1 MPEHIT
7 FAGPRGYDVI
17 TVTPVLDT
25 NIYAS
30 GDTLFTTT
38 EVAGVAR
45 RSDYPTILKSL
56 YIIDKDDQKPAFDI
70 FLFDRTLTFGAFNV
84 VPAPSDT
91 HAGYFTGKISV
102 VAGDYSDLGGV
113 SVANPTIEE
122 KILRL
127 LGTSLFI
134 AGVLTAGTP
143 THTASGLVLKFGV
156 QRP

>member
-7 FAGPRGYDVI
+7 FAGPRGYDIV

-38 EVAGVAR
+38 TVPGIAR
-45 RSDYPTILKSL
+45 RSDYPTILSNL
-56 YIIDKDDQKPAFDI
+56 YVIDKDDQKPAFDLY
-70 FLFDRTLTFGAFNV
+70 LFDRTVTFGAFNV
-84 VPAPSDT
+84 VPAISD
-91 HAGYFTGKISV
+91 ADAAYFLGKIAV
-102 VAGDYSDLGGV
+102 VAGDYTDLGGV
-113 SVANPTIEE
+113 SLADPTFNP

-127 LGTSLFI
+127 LGTSLFV
-134 AGVLTAGTP
+134 AAVLTAGTP
-143 THTASGLVLKFGV
+143 THTAAGLVLKFGV